1 MQTIRNILKIGTS
14 GATLSDEF
22 GSGTGV
28 ELELMLGTEVT
39 LEFDLRR
46 DAGTSST
53 ALPAYPAAELTAGA
67 YYCAFDLEC
76 RGSDAP
82 LLLQI
87 SGITLTQD
95 GSGHT
100 VFTVPAVNTAAEA
113 MVSALSGQSSGT
125 MFCEIGGLDTRGTA
139 IFAWHFPVTV
149 RNRVFSGSGTPAVA
163 GDPAYYTAVQVE
175 AAISRPLRFEY
186 SADGVDWHTAYS
198 DGDTL
203 IRARHGENGLPSAAA
218 PIFAGPKGDKGD
230 QGDTGPQGPKGDQ
243 GEPPMTYLTGGTG
256 SDITLALTGGT
267 HWTFEQVLEGLTF
280 SSVEN
285 SHHESEVVFTGG
297 TTLNVAIPASVSVIG
312 TPAFAAGK
320 SYVINVRDGFLV
332 AAEYTPG
339 VTV

>member
-22 GSGTGV
+22 GSATGV

-46 DAGTSST
+46 DAGSAST

-87 SGITLTQD
+87 SGISLTQD
-95 GSGHT
+95 GAGHT
-100 VFTVPAVNTAAEA
+100 VFTVPAINTAAEA
-113 MVSALSGQSSGT
+113 MVAALSGQSSGT
-125 MFCEIGGLDTRGTA
+125 MFCEIGGLDTRGAA

-149 RNRVFSGSGTPAVA
+149 RNRVFSGTGTPAVA
-163 GDPAYYTAVQVE
+163 GDPAYYTSAQVE
-175 AAISRPLRFEY
+175 AAISRPLCFEY
-186 SADGVDWHTAYS
+186 SADGVDWHAAYA
-198 DGDTL
+198 DDDTL
-203 IRARHGENGLPSAAA
+203 IRARHGETGLPSAAA

-230 QGDTGPQGPKGDQ
+230 PGDPL
-243 GEPPMTYLTGGTG
+243 MVYVTGGTG
-256 SDITLALTGGT
+256 SDITMALTGGT
-267 HWTFEQVLEGLTF
+267 HWTFEQPLEGLTF
-280 SSVEN
+280 SSVAN
-285 SHHESEVVFTGG
+285 SRYESEVIFTGG
-297 TTLNVAIPASVSVIG
+297 TALTVDIPASVSVIG
-312 TPAFAAGK
+312 EPTFAAGK
-320 SYVINVRDGFLV
+320 SYVINVRDNMLV

-339 VTV
+339 VE